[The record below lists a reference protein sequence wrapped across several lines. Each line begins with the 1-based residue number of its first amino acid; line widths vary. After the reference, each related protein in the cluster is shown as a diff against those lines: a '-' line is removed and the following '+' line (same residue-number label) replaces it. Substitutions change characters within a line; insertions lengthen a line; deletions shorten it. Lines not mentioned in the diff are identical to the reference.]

1 MEEFGGP
8 IEVMPGEPRAGITE
22 ERSRRDWVSGIL
34 YEGTHGD
41 GCTKAGARSRR
52 LTAAPGRQCRRG
64 LDNDHIDLM
73 PNNSTQNRSQ
83 PWQPVPALRDAHN
96 AIKPVGDD
104 RPARVKWISRSLA
117 QVALAIPLQV

>member
-1 MEEFGGP
+1 MCR
-8 IEVMPGEPRAGITE
+8 V
-22 ERSRRDWVSGIL
+22 DCVL
-34 YEGTHGD
+34 GD
-41 GCTKAGARSRR
+41 GTK
-52 LTAAPGRQCRRG
+52 
-64 LDNDHIDLM
+64 
-73 PNNSTQNRSQ
+73 NRSQ